1 MRIITQWFL
10 VCSVLMGGVYLFPSS
25 VQIEPLY
32 MVLVLGAVIRVLN
45 ATLRPF
51 LLLFTLP
58 FTLFTL
64 GFFILVVNG
73 FVFHLAARW
82 VDGVSYSFTAAFLL
96 ALVTA
101 ALDSMTQDKKSSSP
115 NVIFHRFGGKPTQTE
130 KDEIEDVPFIEV
142 KAKKE

>member
-1 MRIITQWFL
+1 
-10 VCSVLMGGVYLFPSS
+10 
-25 VQIEPLY
+25 

-101 ALDSMTQDKKSSSP
+101 ALDSMTQDKKRSSP
-115 NVIFHRFGGKPTQTE
+115 NVIFHRFGGSRTQME